1 MENPK
6 FGDGKKFTV
15 SEVMDSWG
23 VSRLPVLVCIA
34 VGFAIFFEGYDY
46 MVVSYTMHQI
56 SAEWGLDS
64 VTQGSL
70 ASWGLIGMV
79 IGGIFGGSI
88 GDKIGRRKNLTIGIL
103 WYSVF
108 TGAIFFAPN
117 YELFAIFRVVAG
129 FGTGMCI
136 PTCQTYIVEFAP
148 SKKRGTFI
156 AVVMAYMVAGWAS
169 AAIVSMIVIP
179 SFGWRFCYILGFV
192 PFIYGVFLHFFMHE
206 SPQWLAMRGRLD
218 EACKEL
224 AWCQK
229 VATKGTGKYVFDPE
243 LLHVPIKAQGANALK
258 MFSKPYLRTT
268 IGLWLCHLFATF
280 TVYGVN
286 AWLPSLLIEKG
297 YSLEGAYTLALIQN
311 VAAVCANVSV
321 GALNDIV
328 GRRKNLLIGFS
339 CVIVACIG
347 CAFIES
353 PFPLVICTMIF
364 LGFAVNYATTD
375 VNSMVDE
382 TYPTE
387 FRNGASGMTSAFG
400 RFGGAIAP
408 IICGAVLA
416 MSGTYSQTMLFFCLP
431 AICGILTA
439 LFVIKN
445 ENMHLSIDE
454 IAARDL
460 GIDMDSEK

>member
-1 MENPK
+1 MERQK

-23 VSRLPVLVCIA
+23 VSRLPILVCIA

-46 MVVSYTMHQI
+46 MIVSYTMHQI
-56 SAEWGLDS
+56 SAEWSLDS
-64 VTQGSL
+64 VVQGSL

-79 IGGIFGGSI
+79 IGGIVGGSI

-103 WYSVF
+103 WYSIF
-108 TGAIFFAPN
+108 TGAIYFAPN
-117 YELFAIFRVVAG
+117 YELFALFRVVAG

-169 AAIVSMIVIP
+169 AAVVSMLVIP
-179 SFGWRFCYILGFV
+179 AFGWRFCYLLGFI
-192 PFIYGVFLHFFMHE
+192 PFIFGVFLHFFMHE
-206 SPQWLAMRGRLD
+206 SPQWLAMRGRLE

-224 AWCQK
+224 TWCQK
-229 VATKGTGKYVFDPE
+229 IATKGKDEYVFDPE

-258 MFSKPYLRTT
+258 MFSKPYIRTT
-268 IGLWLCHLFATF
+268 IGLWLCHLCATF

-286 AWLPSLLIEKG
+286 AWLPSLLLEKG

-321 GALNDIV
+321 GALNDIL
-328 GRRKNLLIGFS
+328 GRRKNLFIGFT
-339 CVIVACIG
+339 CVILACIA
-347 CAFIES
+347 CAFVES
-353 PFPLVICTMIF
+353 PFPLVIFSMIF

-408 IICGAVLA
+408 IVCGAVLA
-416 MSGTYSQTMLFFCLP
+416 MNGTYAQTMLFFCLP
-431 AICGILTA
+431 AACGILVT
-439 LFVIKN
+439 LFIIKN

-460 GIDMDSEK
+460 GIDVSPED